1 MKLTLVVIFGYVAS
15 TFVDCLDRLVA
26 EQTYAEGAK
35 CIDNY
40 IASLPDLAN
49 HQTPADVKYKYP
61 VDAIYHYNEIRNWT
75 DYFVKNIPMGGT
87 SFYKG
92 PWIENAWITK
102 FSKFPLDSFNGL
114 IPIFMPWND
123 ARNYYYYDSVGNKDP
138 IAKSYL
144 DGLMKLLRKD
154 VIYITVNQPNEGLFE
169 SMKSVPD
176 NIIVLSSGGVGHI
189 AIPLVA
195 KTLPLSNI
203 TVDQILSADSRSY
216 EVSFFGTI
224 DHGRFRTNFISE
236 LKLRLKRHK
245 ASWRSYFGSSKTWEI
260 GMGKTQYNLAP
271 AGIGRTSFRVAEIV
285 QLGRIPIYIYDDLPW
300 LPYPNTDIS
309 LEKIGF
315 VVDNAGDLMELI
327 TTITPTELRNKM
339 NAVLL
344 ARDAY
349 TLTGI
354 MREIELFLQEPFST
368 TGGSHL
374 RCIGRRNKWMDKYKH
389 IKKHIVSAIYTSTNS

>member
-1 MKLTLVVIFGYVAS
+1 MVTLFYLLCTCLISSAYKLSI
-15 TFVDCLDRLVA
+15 D
-26 EQTYAEGAK
+26 QTYSNGAK
-35 CIDNY
+35 CINNY
-40 IASLPDLAN
+40 IASLPNDAN
-49 HQTPADVKYKYP
+49 RITNSGNYRYP
-61 VDAIYHYNEIRNWT
+61 TDATNHYREILNLT
-75 DYFVKNIPMGGT
+75 DYFVKNVPARLT

-123 ARNYYYYDSVGNKDP
+123 ARNYYNSDEGKGDP

-271 AGIGRTSFRVAEIV
+271 AGLGRTSFRVAEIV

-315 VVDNAGDLMELI
+315 VVDNAGDLMQLI
-327 TTITPTELRNKM
+327 TTITPSELRNKM